1 MTLEEFNHVVKTH
14 KCQSGYLKDH
24 TMMLHQFEVALA
36 DEWPPSDKANPQ
48 HLMASKST
56 VYSSNSGSKWLREM
70 VEESD
75 LFNEASPSK

>member
-1 MTLEEFNHVVKTH
+1 
-14 KCQSGYLKDH
+14 
-24 TMMLHQFEVALA
+24 MLHQFEVALA